1 MINEQNFSLTDTEL
15 DELDHFLRE
24 QMVENDQEALLL
36 DGVHGLLTALAVGP
50 QPAQPD
56 EWLPEVL
63 HQPFMDATQGRHI
76 LGLLARLNDSIC
88 SELDADC
95 YEPILGE
102 MQDEQGQAGISTAGW
117 CSGFA
122 QGMDLRSNIWELRL
136 DEDIQLVELLAPVME
151 LAAQDGA
158 LGDNEVIDLMS
169 EQEYGTRLAELPE
182 IVDAMAQYWRVRP
195 PLGREQQSVSKD
207 AAVAY
212 QRRSGHS
219 VH

>member
-1 MINEQNFSLTDTEL
+1 MINEHNFSLTDAEL

-24 QMVENDQEALLL
+24 QVVEDDQEILLL

-63 HQPFMDATQGRHI
+63 CQPFADATQGRHI
-76 LGLLARLNDSIC
+76 LGLLARLNDSIH

-102 MQDEQGQAGISTAGW
+102 MQDEQGQTGISTAGW

-122 QGMDLRSNIWELRL
+122 HGMDLRSNIWEARL
-136 DEDIQLVELLAPVME
+136 DEDMQLVELLAPVME

-158 LGDNEVIDLMS
+158 LGDSEAVEPMS

-195 PLGREQQSVSKD
+195 PLGREQQLASVD
-207 AAVAY
+207 AAAAY